1 MAAAR
6 EGEIFMTTPNVGMTN
21 PPAATQLTPS
31 SAAQSGPS
39 NELNAN
45 SFITLLTAQLRS
57 QDPFNPIDPTQ
68 MVNQLAQINSLQ
80 ELIQIR
86 TDLAQL
92 VKASSTA
99 TPPSATPSTAA
110 GSAPLTPV
118 SQK

>member
-1 MAAAR
+1 
-6 EGEIFMTTPNVGMTN
+6 MTTPNVLMSN
-21 PPAATQLTPS
+21 PLADTQLTPS
-31 SAAQSGPS
+31 SGAQSGPS

-45 SFITLLTAQLRS
+45 AFITLLTAQLQS

-68 MVNQLAQINSLQ
+68 MVNQLTQINSLQ

-92 VKASSTA
+92 VKVASTA
-99 TPPSATPSTAA
+99 TPPSTTPLPTA
-110 GSAPLTPV
+110 GPAPLTPV

>member
-1 MAAAR
+1 MATAR
-6 EGEIFMTTPNVGMTN
+6 KGDIFMTTPNVVMTN

-45 SFITLLTAQLRS
+45 SFITLLTAQLQS

-68 MVNQLAQINSLQ
+68 MVNQLTQINSLQ

-86 TDLAQL
+86 SDLAQL
-92 VKASSTA
+92 VKAASTA
-99 TPPSATPSTAA
+99 TPPSATPSTAT

-118 SQK
+118 LQK